1 MSHLLTISLSSAILV
16 PCVLS
21 LRQLPL
27 SLTKAFLS
35 SSRNLSM
42 DSSDSQHFQ
51 NVVVMRHG
59 DRLDNSEP
67 LWVSTAARPWDPPL
81 ADPGKVRAFCTGRKL
96 RSQLGFPI
104 HRVLVSPFLRC
115 VQTASEV
122 ISALCAID
130 DDPVNMTGEGV
141 AIDPSKLKVSIE
153 FGLCEMMSRE
163 AIRLELAPKDGNWGF
178 NVSELE
184 AMLPAGT
191 VDTTVERVYQELPQY
206 EEGVPGSRIRYEK
219 VIQALADKFPSE
231 NLLLVTH
238 GEGVGVSI
246 SAFMKDAT
254 VYEVDYC
261 AFSHSRRPIFFGNN
275 ESFTAG
281 NFQVLTKHGQTGIS
295 YYPLSPITNPV

>member
-21 LRQLPL
+21 LRQLLL
-27 SLTKAFLS
+27 SLTKASIS

-59 DRLDNSEP
+59 DRLDNTEP

-130 DDPVNMTGEGV
+130 DDPVNMTGDGV
-141 AIDPSKLKVSIE
+141 AIDPSKLKVWS
-153 FGLCEMMSRE
+153 L
-163 AIRLELAPKDGNWGF
+163 
-178 NVSELE
+178 
-184 AMLPAGT
+184 
-191 VDTTVERVYQELPQY
+191 YQ
-206 EEGVPGSRIRYEK
+206 
-219 VIQALADKFPSE
+219 
-231 NLLLVTH
+231 
-238 GEGVGVSI
+238 
-246 SAFMKDAT
+246 
-254 VYEVDYC
+254 
-261 AFSHSRRPIFFGNN
+261 
-275 ESFTAG
+275 
-281 NFQVLTKHGQTGIS
+281 
-295 YYPLSPITNPV
+295 